1 MRQLGGL
8 EVASVKMEVT
18 EEEEDGDEAKMKRAQ
33 AAAER
38 RKKIMAAMQAK
49 QKTFMQDKA
58 TLFEETPSGL
68 RDHKQSVCEWE
79 IEEDES
85 APVCLGPGR
94 SAPIPIETSYTC
106 ILCQEEEELSSTS
119 DTLVMCS
126 YVQRSTV
133 LARRRGTDQE
143 ASPPVQDPTTF
154 PFLHADLAAAPHTS
168 SCGHVMH
175 AACWQKYFDDVSESE
190 RRRYRAR
197 HPTSFDVEKQEFLC
211 PLCRSLSNSVVPLI
225 PQYHLLQQP
234 TTGEAPQ
241 VQNEESAE
249 GVAAVV
255 EQCDA
260 METTEELPPSPTQQ
274 EPTLTQ
280 EEEEDQEGGA
290 SGEAMLEVDEDDR
303 EAADHTAVATTV
315 TVVSSPS
322 PSSTSSSTTELAS
335 AQSVSSDST
344 FMSVEEGPKE
354 TFADTKLCEARS
366 SEEEPNKAQRN
377 PLNINIDFSQWLE
390 ALFIAL
396 KYRRGISKE
405 PSQPPNSGESQPED
419 AEPEPE
425 SLPTLTRFYT
435 CPLDQV
441 A

>member
-1 MRQLGGL
+1 
-8 EVASVKMEVT
+8 
-18 EEEEDGDEAKMKRAQ
+18 
-33 AAAER
+33 
-38 RKKIMAAMQAK
+38 MA
-49 QKTFMQDKA
+49 
-58 TLFEETPSGL
+58 
-68 RDHKQSVCEWE
+68 
-79 IEEDES
+79 
-85 APVCLGPGR
+85 
-94 SAPIPIETSYTC
+94 
-106 ILCQEEEELSSTS
+106 
-119 DTLVMCS
+119 S

-133 LARRRGTDQE
+133 LARRRGGDSET
-143 ASPPVQDPTTF
+143 AAVQDPTTF
-154 PFLHADLAAAPHTS
+154 PFLRADLAAAPHTS

-234 TTGEAPQ
+234 TSSGETPQ
-241 VQNEESAE
+241 VENEESAE

-280 EEEEDQEGGA
+280 EEEEEEGGA
-290 SGEAMLEVDEDDR
+290 SGEAMLEVDDD
-303 EAADHTAVATTV
+303 AHHTAVATTV

-344 FMSVEEGPKE
+344 FMSVEEVI
-354 TFADTKLCEARS
+354 F
-366 SEEEPNKAQRN
+366 
-377 PLNINIDFSQWLE
+377 
-390 ALFIAL
+390 
-396 KYRRGISKE
+396 
-405 PSQPPNSGESQPED
+405 
-419 AEPEPE
+419 
-425 SLPTLTRFYT
+425 
-435 CPLDQV
+435 
-441 A
+441 

>member
-1 MRQLGGL
+1 MG
-8 EVASVKMEVT
+8 
-18 EEEEDGDEAKMKRAQ
+18 
-33 AAAER
+33 
-38 RKKIMAAMQAK
+38 
-49 QKTFMQDKA
+49 
-58 TLFEETPSGL
+58 
-68 RDHKQSVCEWE
+68 
-79 IEEDES
+79 
-85 APVCLGPGR
+85 
-94 SAPIPIETSYTC
+94 
-106 ILCQEEEELSSTS
+106 
-119 DTLVMCS
+119 
-126 YVQRSTV
+126 
-133 LARRRGTDQE
+133 
-143 ASPPVQDPTTF
+143 
-154 PFLHADLAAAPHTS
+154 
-168 SCGHVMH
+168 
-175 AACWQKYFDDVSESE
+175 
-190 RRRYRAR
+190 RYRAR

-234 TTGEAPQ
+234 TTVSTEETSQ
-241 VQNEESAE
+241 NNEESAE

-274 EPTLTQ
+274 EPTLAH
-280 EEEEDQEGGA
+280 EEEELEELGVG
-290 SGEAMLEVDEDDR
+290 GEAMMEGDEG
-303 EAADHTAVATTV
+303 ASANHTAVATTV

-335 AQSVSSDST
+335 AQSLSSDST

-441 A
+441 VEELDQLHHDGASFSRLYMVEEGCELSFNSSVYEIMNSFSQTTYRVGLEGQPGIQDERIPLMVWQSCAFTVKSIVVSAMESEKPLFGSLSSRQNDCLSTFIRFCGVVGSNFGEPKVIRSHSLKLISTLVEADAQNPSLKYFCKKCNLDICNACFSTVCSSHMVQWIGSAFFHCQSPHHKIVHNIDKSG